1 MLGPHLLRRKKT
13 DVDLELPEMEEII
26 VKISLTDTQK
36 YYYKNVLVKNYD
48 NLKLLDN
55 KSKNFSKFSLLNILM
70 SLRLVCN
77 HPFLFLYKKKYD
89 IPRKDKFQE
98 EFIDCS
104 NKLKFLERMIPK
116 LL

>member
-13 DVDLELPEMEEII
+13 DVDLDLPEMEEII

-55 KSKNFSKFSLLNILM
+55 KSRASLPKISLLNILM

-77 HPFLFLYKKKYD
+77 HPFLFLYKKKYTL
-89 IPRKDKFQE
+89 PRRDKF
-98 EFIDCS
+98 
-104 NKLKFLERMIPK
+104 
-116 LL
+116 